1 MHLNLTWWKSML
13 KINTKHSFY
22 VFWLVSTFRQPYWEL
37 SSISWYSTYSVV
49 VSSSWKLTFQQTR
62 RTSFKMKLD
71 KCKIVLKATY
81 WFLFVVLVCVSYI
94 FIDEAWQDYVSGRTD
109 MTHEIQPI
117 TKHPVVTVTFLE
129 QYRQY
134 LIDWDN
140 LLHGQKDSQGNLSI
154 IANRVVL
161 GAFHWERFSIE
172 YSQTKV
178 IRHISENRK
187 PIFTKDI
194 QVGYC
199 TNETLRLLSFET
211 WSQFLSPAA

>member
-1 MHLNLTWWKSML
+1 
-13 KINTKHSFY
+13 
-22 VFWLVSTFRQPYWEL
+22 
-37 SSISWYSTYSVV
+37 
-49 VSSSWKLTFQQTR
+49 
-62 RTSFKMKLD
+62 MKLD

-194 QVGYC
+194 QVGDC
-199 TNETLRLLSFET
+199 TNKTQRLLSFET
-211 WSQFLSPAA
+211 WNQKSSWICIFKIKTNFFIVSIS